1 MFGVRY
7 PMTPLLLQLMLNQPI
22 SSAMMK
28 RMFGCFGDAAMAGS
42 GEGCS
47 SSIGQ
52 VASGRIG
59 KNPEAR

>member
-1 MFGVRY
+1 
-7 PMTPLLLQLMLNQPI
+7 MLNQPI